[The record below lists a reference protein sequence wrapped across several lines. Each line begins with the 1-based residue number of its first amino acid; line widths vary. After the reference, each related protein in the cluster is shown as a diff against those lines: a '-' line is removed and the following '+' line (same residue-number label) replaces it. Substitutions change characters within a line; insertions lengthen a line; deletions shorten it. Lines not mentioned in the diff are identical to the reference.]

1 MKRTKVESD
10 GMVFYV
16 VGSEDDSRIQRLA
29 GELHRA
35 ILDTRLKNSRLNQV
49 QGLVLTALNLLDEK
63 ETLRLRLDEVKESE
77 GSGEDVALLEE
88 RDALKTKLE
97 EQRGLLEEAKRAKT
111 LAEKESR
118 EAQEEASNLRQEL
131 HSLKEEKRTK
141 EEASLHEKEAQEE
154 KIASLEARLDDVNRH
169 LVELNREIE
178 FLEAGRE

>member
-1 MKRTKVESD
+1 MKRTKVEID

-63 ETLRLRLDEVKESE
+63 ETLSLRLDEIKESE
-77 GSGEDVALLEE
+77 GTGDDVALLEE
-88 RDALKTKLE
+88 RDELKAKIE
-97 EQRGLLEEAKRAKT
+97 EQMIRLEEAKKAKT

-118 EAQEEASNLRQEL
+118 EAQDEVKTLRQEL
-131 HSLKEEKRTK
+131 HSLKEEKRSK
-141 EEASLHEKEAQEE
+141 EEESLYEKEAHEE
-154 KIASLEARLDDVNRH
+154 KITSLEARLDEANRH
-169 LVELNREIE
+169 IVELNREIE